1 MINIMPKTNIVRD
14 NNWLLSR
21 LDFIWSKYFPDI
33 PQTNKV
39 FIKFGRFAKFRL
51 GSIRLDRRTKGSYI
65 TITAMF
71 KDPGIPPGVVD
82 HTIGHELVH
91 YAHGFSS
98 THPRLHKY
106 PHAGGVVKKEMM
118 ERGMGYLYDVYKN
131 WMKKYRLA
139 LMNAR
144 TRRRKFS
151 RRIRFVNLF
160 YG

>member
-1 MINIMPKTNIVRD
+1 MTNQSKIAINRD
-14 NNWLLSR
+14 NIWLLSR
-21 LDFIWSKYFPDI
+21 LDFIWSKYFADI

-51 GSIRLDRRTKGSYI
+51 GSIRLNKQTNASYI

-71 KDPGIPPGVVD
+71 KNPRIPQEVVD

-98 THPRLHKY
+98 VSPRLHKY
-106 PHAGGVVKKEMM
+106 PHAGGVVRKEMK
-118 ERGMGYLYDVYKN
+118 ERGMEELYNAYKT
-131 WMKKYRLA
+131 WMKKYRLS
-139 LMNAR
+139 LSVIAR
-144 TRRRKFS
+144 SRRR
-151 RRIRFVNLF
+151 RGNLF